1 MVYAHAI
8 AGDPGA
14 AQFVYPQNVEDAPLI
29 AAAYPSLK
37 LKTYLKFNE
46 TYAGFGGFLP
56 GFLANDTD
64 IEPTADWENR
74 LSAPENG

>member
-8 AGDPGA
+8 RGDPGA

-29 AAAYPSLK
+29 AAAYLSLK

-46 TYAGFGGFLP
+46 TYPGFGGFLP
-56 GFLANDTD
+56 GFLADGTD
-64 IEPTADWENR
+64 IEPTPDWANR
-74 LSAPENG
+74 LSALDNG